1 MTQEKKNGK
10 IIAIITMIFLFGMI
24 SFVTNLAAPMGIV
37 LKNQFDVSN
46 ALGMLGN
53 FGNFI
58 AYAVMGIP
66 SGILL
71 QRVGYKKTALIAVA
85 IGFIGVGIQFLSG
98 HSSPEMAFAVYL
110 IGAFVAGF
118 SMCLLNTVVNPM
130 LNKLGGEG
138 NKGNQLIQVGG
149 SFNSVMAT
157 ITPMFVGILIA
168 GSIEK
173 ATISQ
178 IFPVMYT
185 AMAVFA
191 FAFFVLLFVR
201 IPEPNAATTTEP
213 ISTLMKGALKFRHF
227 VLGAIAIFVYVGIE
241 VGVPGTLNL
250 FLTDPVEKGGA
261 GIASTI
267 SGFVVGTYW
276 FLMLIGRLAG
286 ASLGAKVSSKAML
299 TFTSGLGLILVFLA
313 IFSSTGTLVNLP
325 VLQQSATGGLSF
337 GFAEVPI
344 NAMYLVLVGFCTSI
358 MWGGIFNLAVE
369 GLGKYLAAASG
380 LFMVLVCGGGN
391 KGNQL
396 IQVGGSFNSVMATIT
411 PMFVGILIAG
421 SIEKAT
427 ISQIFPV
434 MYTAMAVFAFA
445 FFVLL
450 FVRIPEPN
458 AATTTEPISTL
469 MKGALKFRHFVL
481 GAIAI
486 FVYVGI
492 EVGVPGTLNLFLTDP
507 VEKGGAGIAS
517 TISGFVVGTYWFL
530 MLIGRLAGASLGAKV
545 SSKAMLTFTSAL
557 GLILVFLAIFSS
569 TGTLVNLPVLQQSAT
584 GGLSFG
590 FAEVPIN
597 AMYLVLVGLCTSIM
611 WGGIFNLAV
620 EGLGKY
626 LAAASGLFM
635 VLVCG
640 GGILPVIQGWVADVA
655 GFMASYWVI
664 IAALAYLLYYGLV
677 GCKNVNKDIPVE

>member
-1 MTQEKKNGK
+1 MTQQKQNGRL
-10 IIAIITMIFLFGMI
+10 IAIITMIFLFGMI

-37 LKNQFDVSN
+37 LKNQFAVSN

-71 QRVGYKKTALIAVA
+71 QRIGYKKTALIAVA
-85 IGFIGVGIQFLSG
+85 IGFVGVGVQFLSG

-110 IGAFVAGF
+110 IGAFIAGF

-138 NKGNQLIQVGG
+138 NKGNQLIQIGG

-168 GSIEK
+168 GSIDK

-191 FAFFVLLFVR
+191 FAFFVLLFVP
-201 IPEPNAATTTEP
+201 IPEPNATASTEP
-213 ISTLMKGALKFRHF
+213 IGKLMSGALKFRHF
-227 VLGAIAIFVYVGIE
+227 ILGSVAIFVYVGIE

-250 FLTDPVEKGGA
+250 FLTDPIEKGGA

-276 FLMLIGRLAG
+276 FLMLIGRLVG

-299 TFTSGLGLILVFLA
+299 TFTSGLGLILVLLA
-313 IFSSTGTLVNLP
+313 IFSPTSSMVDLP
-325 VLQQSATGGLSF
+325 VLQQG
-337 GFAEVPI
+337 
-344 NAMYLVLVGFCTSI
+344 
-358 MWGGIFNLAVE
+358 
-369 GLGKYLAAASG
+369 
-380 LFMVLVCGGGN
+380 
-391 KGNQL
+391 
-396 IQVGGSFNSVMATIT
+396 
-411 PMFVGILIAG
+411 
-421 SIEKAT
+421 
-427 ISQIFPV
+427 
-434 MYTAMAVFAFA
+434 
-445 FFVLL
+445 
-450 FVRIPEPN
+450 
-458 AATTTEPISTL
+458 
-469 MKGALKFRHFVL
+469 
-481 GAIAI
+481 
-486 FVYVGI
+486 
-492 EVGVPGTLNLFLTDP
+492 
-507 VEKGGAGIAS
+507 
-517 TISGFVVGTYWFL
+517 
-530 MLIGRLAGASLGAKV
+530 
-545 SSKAMLTFTSAL
+545 
-557 GLILVFLAIFSS
+557 
-569 TGTLVNLPVLQQSAT
+569 AT

-640 GGILPVIQGWVADVA
+640 GGILPVLQGWVADVA
-655 GFMASYWVI
+655 GFMHSYWVI
-664 IAALAYLLYYGLV
+664 IGALAYLLYYGLI
-677 GCKNVNKDIPVE
+677 GCKNVNKDISVE

>member
-191 FAFFVLLFVR
+191 FAFFVLLFVQ
-201 IPEPNAATTTEP
+201 IPEPNANAATEP
-213 ISTLMKGALKFRHF
+213 IGKLMKGALKFRHF
-227 VLGAIAIFVYVGIE
+227 ILGAIAIFVYVGIE

-286 ASLGAKVSSKAML
+286 ASLGAK
-299 TFTSGLGLILVFLA
+299 I
-313 IFSSTGTLVNLP
+313 
-325 VLQQSATGGLSF
+325 
-337 GFAEVPI
+337 
-344 NAMYLVLVGFCTSI
+344 
-358 MWGGIFNLAVE
+358 
-369 GLGKYLAAASG
+369 
-380 LFMVLVCGGGN
+380 
-391 KGNQL
+391 
-396 IQVGGSFNSVMATIT
+396 
-411 PMFVGILIAG
+411 
-421 SIEKAT
+421 
-427 ISQIFPV
+427 
-434 MYTAMAVFAFA
+434 
-445 FFVLL
+445 
-450 FVRIPEPN
+450 
-458 AATTTEPISTL
+458 
-469 MKGALKFRHFVL
+469 
-481 GAIAI
+481 
-486 FVYVGI
+486 
-492 EVGVPGTLNLFLTDP
+492 
-507 VEKGGAGIAS
+507 
-517 TISGFVVGTYWFL
+517 
-530 MLIGRLAGASLGAKV
+530 

-626 LAAASGLFM
+626 TAQASGIFM
-635 VLVCG
+635 MMVVG
-640 GGILPVIQGWVADVA
+640 GGVLPLIQQSISDSVGY
-655 GFMASYWVI
+655 MASYWLI
-664 IAALAYLLYYGLV
+664 IAALAYLLFYGLV
-677 GCKNVNKDIPVE
+677 GCKNVNKDIPVED

>member
-201 IPEPNAATTTEP
+201 IPEPNAAATTEP

-276 FLMLIGRLAG
+276 FLM
-286 ASLGAKVSSKAML
+286 
-299 TFTSGLGLILVFLA
+299 
-313 IFSSTGTLVNLP
+313 
-325 VLQQSATGGLSF
+325 
-337 GFAEVPI
+337 
-344 NAMYLVLVGFCTSI
+344 
-358 MWGGIFNLAVE
+358 W
-369 GLGKYLAAASG
+369 
-380 LFMVLVCGGGN
+380 
-391 KGNQL
+391 
-396 IQVGGSFNSVMATIT
+396 
-411 PMFVGILIAG
+411 
-421 SIEKAT
+421 
-427 ISQIFPV
+427 
-434 MYTAMAVFAFA
+434 
-445 FFVLL
+445 
-450 FVRIPEPN
+450 
-458 AATTTEPISTL
+458 
-469 MKGALKFRHFVL
+469 
-481 GAIAI
+481 
-486 FVYVGI
+486 
-492 EVGVPGTLNLFLTDP
+492 
-507 VEKGGAGIAS
+507 
-517 TISGFVVGTYWFL
+517 
-530 MLIGRLAGASLGAKV
+530 IGRLAGASLGAKV

>member
-1 MTQEKKNGK
+1 MTQQKQNGK
-10 IIAIITMIFLFGMI
+10 LIAIITMIFLFGMI

-37 LKNQFDVSN
+37 LKNQFSVSN

-71 QRVGYKKTALIAVA
+71 QKVGYKKTALIAVA
-85 IGFIGVGIQFLSG
+85 IGFIGVGVQFLSG

-110 IGAFVAGF
+110 IGAFIAGF

-138 NKGNQLIQVGG
+138 NKGNQLIQIGG

-191 FAFFVLLFVR
+191 LAFLVLLFVP

-213 ISTLMKGALKFRHF
+213 IGKLMSGALKFRHF
-227 VLGAIAIFVYVGIE
+227 I
-241 VGVPGTLNL
+241 
-250 FLTDPVEKGGA
+250 
-261 GIASTI
+261 
-267 SGFVVGTYW
+267 
-276 FLMLIGRLAG
+276 
-286 ASLGAKVSSKAML
+286 
-299 TFTSGLGLILVFLA
+299 
-313 IFSSTGTLVNLP
+313 
-325 VLQQSATGGLSF
+325 
-337 GFAEVPI
+337 
-344 NAMYLVLVGFCTSI
+344 
-358 MWGGIFNLAVE
+358 
-369 GLGKYLAAASG
+369 
-380 LFMVLVCGGGN
+380 
-391 KGNQL
+391 
-396 IQVGGSFNSVMATIT
+396 
-411 PMFVGILIAG
+411 
-421 SIEKAT
+421 
-427 ISQIFPV
+427 
-434 MYTAMAVFAFA
+434 
-445 FFVLL
+445 
-450 FVRIPEPN
+450 
-458 AATTTEPISTL
+458 
-469 MKGALKFRHFVL
+469 L

-557 GLILVFLAIFSS
+557 GLLLVFLAIFSPS
-569 TGTLVNLPVLQQSAT
+569 DSFVNLPVLQQSAT

-590 FAEVPIN
+590 LADVPIN

-640 GGILPVIQGWVADVA
+640 GGILPVIQGVVADMA

-664 IAALAYLLYYGLV
+664 IAAFAYLLFYGLI
-677 GCKNVNKDIPVE
+677 GCKNVNKDIKVD

>member
-201 IPEPNAATTTEP
+201 IPEPNAAATTEP

-241 VGVPGTLNL
+241 V
-250 FLTDPVEKGGA
+250 
-261 GIASTI
+261 
-267 SGFVVGTYW
+267 
-276 FLMLIGRLAG
+276 
-286 ASLGAKVSSKAML
+286 
-299 TFTSGLGLILVFLA
+299 
-313 IFSSTGTLVNLP
+313 
-325 VLQQSATGGLSF
+325 
-337 GFAEVPI
+337 
-344 NAMYLVLVGFCTSI
+344 C
-358 MWGGIFNLAVE
+358 
-369 GLGKYLAAASG
+369 
-380 LFMVLVCGGGN
+380 
-391 KGNQL
+391 
-396 IQVGGSFNSVMATIT
+396 
-411 PMFVGILIAG
+411 
-421 SIEKAT
+421 
-427 ISQIFPV
+427 
-434 MYTAMAVFAFA
+434 
-445 FFVLL
+445 
-450 FVRIPEPN
+450 
-458 AATTTEPISTL
+458 
-469 MKGALKFRHFVL
+469 
-481 GAIAI
+481 
-486 FVYVGI
+486 
-492 EVGVPGTLNLFLTDP
+492 VPGTLNLFLTDP